1 MFNKD
6 DKIKIEQ
13 LSELFIKEF
22 RCLKYFSLEIKPEKK
37 FNLNIL
43 VGKNGSG
50 KSTLLDALYEIG
62 SNNVPTS
69 KIQFYIKNQNE
80 EIVFGNRT
88 EENLETPN
96 IKNDPKV
103 KLWNKVIRFYTG
115 SSERCLEPNDN
126 VENIGITF
134 QGSELKWVLSA
145 IFLSGA
151 WKNPN
156 NKTLIDILKNLVFN
170 QMTFTPIKI
179 YIDVINSFNDEML
192 SSLIKNSS
200 DIDILDK
207 NKTRYIFDIN
217 NDIEYEKDYSFSILE
232 SIYKNDFVVD
242 TGFWYS
248 KNSVEI
254 KSNSGLLHCE
264 TLSDGEL
271 GLIRRFALIL
281 LLKELQS
288 EEEKCLVLLDE
299 PETHF
304 NENWKQHF
312 LYLLEEALKD
322 TYHDVFIATHS
333 AMLVTDVKK
342 DELYYFVC
350 QDDKIKI
357 YPVCIN
363 TFAGNIN
370 DIGQILFELESGIGE
385 RARKIVES
393 YLNMRNKQNLK
404 YLDIKITGINNLLS
418 IVGAGEWRWKLRTEA
433 NMAQKEM
440 KNIIDKTINHIET
453 LNQADAK
460 IILKYLSKLCDK
472 DLIEKIEQ
480 VAYE

>member
-145 IFLSGA
+145 TFLSGA

-200 DIDILDK
+200 DKDILDK

-248 KNSVEI
+248 KKKLSRQD
-254 KSNSGLLHCE
+254 SNLDRFLRRESLYP
-264 TLSDGEL
+264 LSYG
-271 GLIRRFALIL
+271 R
-281 LLKELQS
+281 S
-288 EEEKCLVLLDE
+288 
-299 PETHF
+299 
-304 NENWKQHF
+304 
-312 LYLLEEALKD
+312 
-322 TYHDVFIATHS
+322 
-333 AMLVTDVKK
+333 
-342 DELYYFVC
+342 
-350 QDDKIKI
+350 
-357 YPVCIN
+357 
-363 TFAGNIN
+363 
-370 DIGQILFELESGIGE
+370 
-385 RARKIVES
+385 
-393 YLNMRNKQNLK
+393 
-404 YLDIKITGINNLLS
+404 
-418 IVGAGEWRWKLRTEA
+418 
-433 NMAQKEM
+433 
-440 KNIIDKTINHIET
+440 
-453 LNQADAK
+453 
-460 IILKYLSKLCDK
+460 
-472 DLIEKIEQ
+472 
-480 VAYE
+480 